1 MKFAR
6 PLLEGTLL
14 RRYQRFLADVK
25 TPRGMVT
32 AHCPNT
38 GSMLG
43 CAAPG
48 NRVWLS
54 PADNPARRLA
64 WTWEI
69 VEVDG
74 TLVGIHTGRS
84 NSLVRE
90 AIEEGVIR
98 ELQGYREIRAEVGFG
113 LERSRA
119 DFLLSG
125 GRRKPCYV
133 EVKNVTAAVSGGVA
147 LFPDAVSNR
156 GARHLREM
164 MHAVRTGCRAVLV
177 FCAQR
182 GDVGEVRPADAIDP
196 EYGATLRQA
205 LAAGVE
211 AIAYR
216 AKVNPGGIVLAHK
229 VPVVVPELSGANAV
243 ARPKSAG
250 N

>member
-1 MKFAR
+1 VKFPR

-25 TPRGMVT
+25 TARGMVT

-43 CAAPG
+43 CAEPG
-48 NRVWLS
+48 SRVWLS

-64 WTWEI
+64 WTWEM
-69 VEVDG
+69 VEADG

-84 NSLVRE
+84 NALVRE

-98 ELQGYREIRAEVGFG
+98 ELQGYRELRAEVGFG

-119 DFLLSG
+119 DFLLTG

-133 EVKNVTAAVSGGVA
+133 EVKNVTAAVSSGVA
-147 LFPDAVSNR
+147 LFPDAVSTR
-156 GARHLREM
+156 GSRHLREM
-164 MHAVRTGCRAVLV
+164 MHAVATGCRAVLV

-182 GDVGEVRPADAIDP
+182 GDVDEVRPADEIDP
-196 EYGATLRQA
+196 EYGATLREA
-205 LAAGVE
+205 LPAGVE

-216 AKVNPGGIVLAHK
+216 AKVSPSGIALVQRI
-229 VPVVVPELSGANAV
+229 PVCCP
-243 ARPKSAG
+243 
-250 N
+250 

>member
-1 MKFAR
+1 
-6 PLLEGTLL
+6 
-14 RRYQRFLADVK
+14 
-25 TPRGMVT
+25 MVT

-43 CAAPG
+43 CAEPG
-48 NRVWLS
+48 ARVWLS

-69 VEVDG
+69 VEADG

-84 NSLVRE
+84 NALMRE
-90 AIEEGVIR
+90 AIEGGVIR
-98 ELQGYREIRAEVGFG
+98 ELQGYREIQAEVGFG

-119 DFLLSG
+119 DFLLAG

-147 LFPDAVSNR
+147 LFPDAVSAR

-164 MHAVRTGCRAVLV
+164 IHAAATGCRAVLV

-182 GDVGEVRPADAIDP
+182 ADVTEVRPADAIDP

-205 LAAGVE
+205 LASGVE
-211 AIAYR
+211 AVAYR
-216 AKVNPGGIVLAHK
+216 AKVSPSGIILAQK
-229 VPVVVPELSGANAV
+229 VPVVVPHQSRVES
-243 ARPKSAG
+243 RY
-250 N
+250 

>member
-1 MKFAR
+1 MRFPR
-6 PLLEGTLL
+6 PLLEGKLV

-25 TPRGMVT
+25 TARGMVT

-43 CAAPG
+43 CSGPG
-48 NRVWLS
+48 SRVWLS

-69 VEVDG
+69 VEADG

-84 NSLVRE
+84 NALVRE
-90 AIEEGVIR
+90 AIEGGVIR

-147 LFPDAVSNR
+147 LFPDAVSAR

-164 MHAVRTGCRAVLV
+164 MHAAATGCRAVLV

-182 GDVGEVRPADAIDP
+182 GDVSEVRPADEIDP

-211 AIAYR
+211 AVAYR
-216 AKVNPGGIVLAHK
+216 AEVSPSGIALAQR
-229 VPVVVPELSGANAV
+229 VPVVVPGL
-243 ARPKSAG
+243 
-250 N
+250 

>member
-1 MKFAR
+1 MKFPR
-6 PLLEGTLL
+6 PLLEGKLL
-14 RRYQRFLADVK
+14 RRYQRFLAEVT

-43 CAAPG
+43 CAEPG
-48 NRVWLS
+48 SRVWLS
-54 PADNPARRLA
+54 PAENPARRLA

-69 VEVDG
+69 VEADG
-74 TLVGIHTGRS
+74 ILVGIHTGRS
-84 NSLVRE
+84 NALVRE
-90 AIEEGVIR
+90 AIGEGVIR
-98 ELQGYREIRAEVGFG
+98 ELQGYREIQPEVGFG

-147 LFPDAVSNR
+147 LFPDAVSSR
-156 GARHLREM
+156 GTRHLREM
-164 MHAVRTGCRAVLV
+164 MHAVQTGCRAVLV

-182 GDVGEVRPADAIDP
+182 GDVNEVRPADAIDP

-205 LAAGVE
+205 LDAGVE

-216 AKVNPGGIVLAHK
+216 AEVSPGAIVLTRK
-229 VPVVVPELSGANAV
+229 VPVVIP
-243 ARPKSAG
+243 ARRG
-250 N
+250 